1 MRKWEKME
9 RQRGHQLLP
18 GFCNEGG
25 VEAWSG
31 CWGYAE
37 LGEGGFMIG
46 ESPVK
51 EERRTLQRNTR
62 CSLEQLFLEA
72 SGLSDESVQP
82 RGDWRAQMPDVR
94 VGVMGG
100 WRKRRKF
107 KVIF

>member
-1 MRKWEKME
+1 ME
-9 RQRGHQLLP
+9 RLLGICGVRRGR
-18 GFCNEGG
+18 
-25 VEAWSG
+25 
-31 CWGYAE
+31 
-37 LGEGGFMIG
+37 FMIG